1 MCASV
6 DVFVMDESN
15 LFEVCTQAHISGS
28 THFRRY
34 TFFIEEKWN
43 QDRYFWS
50 NIFEEEKKVKINI
63 PGAISLDPNPL
74 ATAQI
79 TPFFRRVD
87 RRHRHCGSTFSSHLC
102 QGNFFLLFLK
112 GGTGGARGL
121 SFINAFLW
129 MSYSGILTVF
139 TYTLTGRLCLL
150 SFVIVTVLKI
160 LKGLIP
166 FFCRCQLSRSRIV
179 DLVSLWLT
187 LSCFVSKSLTP
198 VY

>member
-1 MCASV
+1 MSPIYLKYV
-6 DVFVMDESN
+6 RK
-15 LFEVCTQAHISGS
+15 LLYLGAHIFGG
-28 THFRRY
+28 THFYRR
-34 TFFIEEKWN
+34 KMKS
-43 QDRYFWS
+43 RS
-50 NIFEEEKKVKINI
+50 IFLEQQEEKKVKINI
-63 PGAISLDPNPL
+63 PGAISLDPNHL

-79 TPFFRRVD
+79 APFFRRVD

-112 GGTGGARGL
+112 GGTGGAGGL

-139 TYTLTGRLCLL
+139 TYTLTGHLCLL

-166 FFCRCQLSRSRIV
+166 FFCRCQLSRS
-179 DLVSLWLT
+179 
-187 LSCFVSKSLTP
+187 CFVSKSLTP